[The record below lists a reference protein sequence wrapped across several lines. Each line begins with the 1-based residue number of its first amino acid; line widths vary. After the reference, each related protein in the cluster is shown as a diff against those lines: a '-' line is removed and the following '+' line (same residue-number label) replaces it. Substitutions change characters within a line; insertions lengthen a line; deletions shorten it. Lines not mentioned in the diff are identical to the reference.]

1 MNKRYIDFV
10 PVDKKGAKKA
20 PARVVPKK
28 TASKKAEPKELPM
41 EEIFEEKP
49 RPAGVST
56 GLEPKFGV
64 IEDYRPKF
72 VRTEV
77 PKRPLAAK
85 PVASSVEKKNVA
97 PKKVVKPAMTRPV
110 VTKSGSIVRPGAP
123 KRPVAN
129 RSVAQPKLAVQKTAV
144 QRSVAQPKLAVQKTA
159 VQRSV
164 AQPKPVAKKPVG
176 PEGPRITKFLNTNK
190 IEKRPLS
197 RTVPKFV
204 PPVPEPKFEDEPE
217 KKSKK
222 KKTPERII
230 AMPDKDSR
238 AGMII
243 AVILTIILGAA
254 AGTVAF
260 LLLPK

>member
-77 PKRPLAAK
+77 PKRPLATK

-129 RSVAQPKLAVQKTAV
+129 RSVTQPKLAI
-144 QRSVAQPKLAVQKTA
+144 QKTA

>member
-10 PVDKKGAKKA
+10 PVDKKGAKKSATVKVASSVETVSNRVDENVFPVRKGA
-20 PARVVPKK
+20 PNRVAAP
-28 TASKKAEPKELPM
+28 KKAEPEEMPL

-56 GLEPKFGV
+56 GLHEAKFGV

-85 PVASSVEKKNVA
+85 PASKPVPAQVRPTQSRPAAKPMVRSGA
-97 PKKVVKPAMTRPV
+97 PKKPMAKKPAVVPKPIAQRLATQKPV
-110 VTKSGSIVRPGAP
+110 S
-123 KRPVAN
+123 
-129 RSVAQPKLAVQKTAV
+129 
-144 QRSVAQPKLAVQKTA
+144 QRS
-159 VQRSV
+159 
-164 AQPKPVAKKPVG
+164 VAKKPVG

-204 PPVPEPKFEDEPE
+204 PPVPELKFDDEPE

-222 KKTPERII
+222 KKSLERII
-230 AMPDKDSR
+230 TMPDKDSR